1 VTDGRT
7 DGRLDGNRREFL
19 MALAAFFLSFRQ
31 TVRQSDRPTAGQTG
45 GRVYD
50 PNRAGRAQAPV
61 TAADNDAHIQAIEK
75 KLRCSCGCGLDI
87 YTCRTTDFQ
96 CTYSP
101 ALHKEVLRLTGQG
114 KTAQQVIDA
123 FVAQYGQEAL
133 MAPPKRGF
141 NLAGYFV
148 PSIAIVIAAAVLVR
162 VLRRWTRDAA
172 AAAPATTAAVPTA
185 TPQELERLRREL
197 DRLDA

>member
-1 VTDGRT
+1 MSD
-7 DGRLDGNRREFL
+7 LSRRAFL
-19 MALAAFFLSFRQ
+19 GVAVAAAGAALQ
-31 TVRQSDRPTAGQTG
+31 DTVRGS
-45 GRVYD
+45 RVYD
-50 PNRAGRAQAPV
+50 PDRAGRAQTPV
-61 TAADNDAHIQAIEK
+61 SAADNDAHIQAIEK

-114 KTAQQVIDA
+114 KTAQQVIDE
-123 FVAQYGQEAL
+123 FVGQYGQEAL

-148 PSIAIVIAAAVLVR
+148 PSIAILVAAAVLLR

-172 AAAPATTAAVPTA
+172 AAAPAITTSVPNA

>member
-1 VTDGRT
+1 MTDGT
-7 DGRLDGNRREFL
+7 RREFL
-19 MALAAFFLSFRQ
+19 IAVGAAFVSFRQ
-31 TVRQSDRPTAGQTG
+31 TVQQSDSQTA

-50 PNRAGRAQAPV
+50 PQRAGRAQAPI
-61 TAADNDAHIQAIEK
+61 TAGDNDARIQAIEK

-101 ALHKEVLRLTGQG
+101 GLHKEVLRLTGQG
-114 KTAQQVIDA
+114 KTAQQVIDE
-123 FVAQYGQEAL
+123 FVAQYGQAAL

-148 PSIAIVIAAAVLVR
+148 PSIAIIVAATVLLR
-162 VLRRWTRDAA
+162 ALRRWTREA
-172 AAAPATTAAVPTA
+172 AAVPVRAPVPPPPAA
-185 TPQELERLRREL
+185 TPEELERLQREL

>member
-1 VTDGRT
+1 MS
-7 DGRLDGNRREFL
+7 LSRRGFFV
-19 MALAAFFLSFRQ
+19 AAAAAAGAVIQ
-31 TVRQSDRPTAGQTG
+31 DTVRA

-50 PNRAGRAQAPV
+50 PQRAGRGQTPI
-61 TAADNDAHIQAIEK
+61 TAVDNDAGIQAVEK

-101 ALHKEVLRLTGQG
+101 ALHKDVLRLAGQG
-114 KTAQQVIDA
+114 KTAQQIIDE
-123 FVAQYGQEAL
+123 FVKQYGEAAL

-148 PSIAIVIAAAVLVR
+148 PSIAIIIAGVFLVR
-162 VLRRWTRDAA
+162 ALRRWTREA
-172 AAAPATTAAVPTA
+172 AAAPPPDQALPPNA
-185 TPQELERLRREL
+185 TPAELERLRREL